1 MIVNYFS
8 LIFAAR
14 RIPSLAAQ
22 PEDPLIDVNK
32 QVLTKIGNFQQR
44 MVRTTLVSEPPSNG
58 TLTSMRASG

>member
-14 RIPSLAAQ
+14 RIPSLAAL

-44 MVRTTLVSEPPSNG
+44 DRPYNTCFRTPV
-58 TLTSMRASG
+58 